1 MVLPYS
7 NTDYGEDQV
16 GATNIQELTDVE
28 LTNLANGEVLKY
40 NLTSDKWEN
49 FAPTYLDGTGISD
62 NFLIKIVS
70 GTTTQTSFIETSV
83 LNTSTSLQTYIPS
96 SSPLSVMGG
105 SIETEFFDST
115 KRRMHLT
122 TGGIA
127 TTNGI
132 TITSDGRVGIGVVNP
147 EEDFEIDGNIQL
159 DTGGVQRG
167 RVIFYDKQNDHE
179 HAEVDGL
186 GEGTNGGALVFYTK
200 VDGGSVTEKIRI
212 NNKGAIGIAGSNFGT
227 TNQVLISNGSNSA
240 VEWTDSVT
248 FADATVTGTVVTP
261 EVASTTSTIDVG
273 SGVNRRIRIEDKST
287 TNFGEIEIKP
297 IRTAAGISSNVE
309 PINSYIQFF
318 AQNGASDMTMF
329 AEDLIQIRTNSNS
342 YIRVTPTEATCTS
355 PFTAPTLTASTKLVS
370 PKLETSGELQLA
382 PNGGT
387 NYMAVSYGSNVL
399 KFSPNW
405 GGTSSMYFYNN
416 GSVQTTT
423 IQGRDFC
430 HLIGDNAGITLQ
442 NNLITANQQ
451 ITAPTLKATDSL
463 IYGGDSQSS
472 PPIGLHIKNTLET
485 NTTDLMRLAP
495 LNTGTARIDPEYNHI
510 KFRTFNGIKDLLVR
524 GENRLFLVGGS
535 TAFNSAARITL
546 QQVSGS
552 ARVDIN
558 GEVVTDSTITCTSLT
573 QTSDAR
579 LKRNLAPISDAL
591 ATIRKLLPQTYEKQG
606 LLDAG
611 FVAQEV
617 ETIPELKPY
626 VSTPEDEAPKG
637 LNYSAL
643 FTHAVAAL
651 QELDTIVQRQASTI
665 TALVARISALEG
677 R

>member
-7 NTDYGEDQV
+7 NADYGEDQV

-70 GTTTQTSFIETSV
+70 GAATQTSFIETSV
-83 LNTSTSLQTYIPS
+83 LNTSTSLKTYIPLTP
-96 SSPLSVMGG
+96 PLSLLAG
-105 SIETEFFDST
+105 SIETELFDST
-115 KRRMHLT
+115 KKRMHLT
-122 TGGIA
+122 TSGIA
-127 TTNGI
+127 TSNGI

-159 DTGGVQRG
+159 DTGGAQRG

-212 NNKGAIGIAGSNFGT
+212 NNVGAIGIAGANFGT
-227 TNQVLISNGSNSA
+227 TNQVLISNGSNSS

-248 FADATVTGTVVTP
+248 FTDATVTGTVVTP
-261 EVASTTSTIDVG
+261 EVASTTSTIDLG

-318 AQNGASDMTMF
+318 AQNGASDMTLF
-329 AEDLIQIRTNSNS
+329 SEDLIQIRTNNNS

-355 PFTAPTLTASTKLVS
+355 PFTAPTLTAS
-370 PKLETSGELQLA
+370 
-382 PNGGT
+382 
-387 NYMAVSYGSNVL
+387 
-399 KFSPNW
+399 
-405 GGTSSMYFYNN
+405 
-416 GSVQTTT
+416 
-423 IQGRDFC
+423 
-430 HLIGDNAGITLQ
+430 
-442 NNLITANQQ
+442 
-451 ITAPTLKATDSL
+451 DSL
-463 IYGGDSQSS
+463 IYGGDTQSS
-472 PPIGLHIKNTLET
+472 PPIGLHIKNQLEN

-495 LNTGTARIDPEYNHI
+495 SNTGTLRIDPEYNHL
-510 KFRTFNGIKDLLVR
+510 KFRTFSNGNKDLLVR
-524 GENRLFLVGGS
+524 GEDRTYLIGGS
-535 TAFNSAARITL
+535 TVFNDAARITL

-558 GEVVTDSTITCTSLT
+558 GEVVTNSTITCTSLT

-579 LKRNLAPISDAL
+579 LKSNITPISDAL
-591 ATIRKLLPQTYEKQG
+591 ATIRKLSPQTYEKQG

-611 FVAQEV
+611 FVAQDV
-617 ETIPELKPY
+617 ETIPELASY
-626 VSTPEDEAPKG
+626 VSTPENEAPKG

-643 FTHAVAAL
+643 FSHAVAAL
-651 QELDTIVQRQASTI
+651 QELDRVVHSQASTI
-665 TALVARISALEG
+665 TALAARISALEG
-677 R
+677 DRE

>member
-7 NTDYGEDQV
+7 NSDYGEDQV

-28 LTNLANGEVLKY
+28 LNNLANGELLKY
-40 NLTSDKWEN
+40 NSTSDKWEN
-49 FAPTYLDGTGISD
+49 SNEISYSAGTG
-62 NFLIKIVS
+62 V
-70 GTTTQTSFIETSV
+70 
-83 LNTSTSLQTYIPS
+83 
-96 SSPLSVMGG
+96 
-105 SIETEFFDST
+105 
-115 KRRMHLT
+115 
-122 TGGIA
+122 
-127 TTNGI
+127 
-132 TITSDGRVGIGVVNP
+132 TI
-147 EEDFEIDGNIQL
+147 
-159 DTGGVQRG
+159 
-167 RVIFYDKQNDHE
+167 
-179 HAEVDGL
+179 
-186 GEGTNGGALVFYTK
+186 
-200 VDGGSVTEKIRI
+200 
-212 NNKGAIGIAGSNFGT
+212 
-227 TNQVLISNGSNSA
+227 NGSNEISIGQS
-240 VEWTDSVT
+240 VGTSDSVT
-248 FADATVTGTVVTP
+248 FEDATVTGTVVTSEVASTTSIIDVGSGTNRRIRIEDKSSGSTSELEIRPIRTAAGVSSGVQDINSNIQFLAQSGTSDMTLFSQNNMYLFAESMVELKTNSNSYIQVTPTETTCSKPFTAPTVVTP
-261 EVASTTSTIDVG
+261 EVASTTSIIDVG
-273 SGVNRRIRIEDKST
+273 SGDNRRIRIEDKSSG
-287 TNFGEIEIKP
+287 NFSELEINP

-318 AQNGASDMTMF
+318 AQNGSSDMTLF
-329 AEDLIQIRTNSNS
+329 SEDMIQIRTNSNS
-342 YIRVTPTEATCTS
+342 YIRVTPTEATSTS
-355 PFTAPTLTASTKLVS
+355 PFTAPTVTASTKLVS

-416 GSVQTTT
+416 GSVHTTT

-510 KFRTFNGIKDLLVR
+510 KFRTFSNGNKDLLVR
-524 GENRLFLVGGS
+524 GEDRLFLVGGS
-535 TAFNSAARITL
+535 TVFNDAARITL
-546 QQVSGS
+546 QQVSS
-552 ARVDIN
+552 TARVDIN

>member
-7 NTDYGEDQV
+7 NSDYGEDQV

-28 LTNLANGEVLKY
+28 LNNLANGELLKY
-40 NLTSDKWEN
+40 NSTSDKWEN
-49 FAPTYLDGTGISD
+49 SNEISYSAGTG
-62 NFLIKIVS
+62 V
-70 GTTTQTSFIETSV
+70 
-83 LNTSTSLQTYIPS
+83 
-96 SSPLSVMGG
+96 
-105 SIETEFFDST
+105 
-115 KRRMHLT
+115 
-122 TGGIA
+122 
-127 TTNGI
+127 
-132 TITSDGRVGIGVVNP
+132 TI
-147 EEDFEIDGNIQL
+147 
-159 DTGGVQRG
+159 
-167 RVIFYDKQNDHE
+167 
-179 HAEVDGL
+179 
-186 GEGTNGGALVFYTK
+186 
-200 VDGGSVTEKIRI
+200 
-212 NNKGAIGIAGSNFGT
+212 
-227 TNQVLISNGSNSA
+227 NGSNEISIGQS
-240 VEWTDSVT
+240 VGTSDSVT
-248 FADATVTGTVVTP
+248 FEDATVTGTVVTSEVASTTSIIDVGSGTNRRIRIEDKSSGSNSELEIRPIRTAAGVSSGVQDINSNIQFLAQSGTSDMTLFSQNNMYLFAESMVELKTNSNSYIQVTPTETTCSKPFTAPTVVTP
-261 EVASTTSTIDVG
+261 EVASTTSIIDVG
-273 SGVNRRIRIEDKST
+273 SGDNRRIRIEDKSSG
-287 TNFGEIEIKP
+287 NFSELEINP

-318 AQNGASDMTMF
+318 AQNGSSDMTLF
-329 AEDLIQIRTNSNS
+329 SEDMIQIRTNSNS
-342 YIRVTPTEATCTS
+342 YIRVTPTEATSTS
-355 PFTAPTLTASTKLVS
+355 PFTAPTVTASTKLVS

-416 GSVQTTT
+416 GSVHTTT

-510 KFRTFNGIKDLLVR
+510 KFRTFNGLKDLLVR
-524 GENRLFLVGGS
+524 GEDRLFLVGGS
-535 TAFNSAARITL
+535 TVFNDAARITL
-546 QQVSGS
+546 QQVSS
-552 ARVDIN
+552 TARVDIN

>member
-7 NTDYGEDQV
+7 NSDYGEDQV

-28 LTNLANGEVLKY
+28 LNNLANGELLKY
-40 NLTSDKWEN
+40 NSTSDKWEN
-49 FAPTYLDGTGISD
+49 SNEISYSAGTG
-62 NFLIKIVS
+62 V
-70 GTTTQTSFIETSV
+70 
-83 LNTSTSLQTYIPS
+83 
-96 SSPLSVMGG
+96 
-105 SIETEFFDST
+105 
-115 KRRMHLT
+115 
-122 TGGIA
+122 
-127 TTNGI
+127 
-132 TITSDGRVGIGVVNP
+132 TI
-147 EEDFEIDGNIQL
+147 
-159 DTGGVQRG
+159 
-167 RVIFYDKQNDHE
+167 
-179 HAEVDGL
+179 
-186 GEGTNGGALVFYTK
+186 
-200 VDGGSVTEKIRI
+200 
-212 NNKGAIGIAGSNFGT
+212 
-227 TNQVLISNGSNSA
+227 NGSNEISIGQS
-240 VEWTDSVT
+240 VGTSDSVT
-248 FADATVTGTVVTP
+248 FEDATVTGTVVTSEVASTTSIIDVGSGDNRRIRIEDKSSGSNSEIEIRPIRTAAGVSSGVQDINSNIQFLAQSGTSDMTLFSQNNMYLFAESMVELKTNSNSYIQVTPTETTCSKPFTAPTVVTP
-261 EVASTTSTIDVG
+261 EVASTTSIIDVG
-273 SGVNRRIRIEDKST
+273 SGDNRRIRIEDKSSG
-287 TNFGEIEIKP
+287 NFSELEINP

-318 AQNGASDMTMF
+318 AQNGSSDMTLF
-329 AEDLIQIRTNSNS
+329 SEDMIQIRTNSNS
-342 YIRVTPTEATCTS
+342 YIRVTPTEATSTS
-355 PFTAPTLTASTKLVS
+355 PFTAPTVTASTKLVS

-416 GSVQTTT
+416 GSVHTTT

-510 KFRTFNGIKDLLVR
+510 KFRTFSNGNKDLLVR
-524 GENRLFLVGGS
+524 GEDRLFLVGGS
-535 TAFNSAARITL
+535 TVFNDAARITL
-546 QQVSGS
+546 QQVSS
-552 ARVDIN
+552 TARVDIN

>member
-7 NTDYGEDQV
+7 NSDYGEDQV

-28 LTNLANGEVLKY
+28 LNNLANGELLKY
-40 NLTSDKWEN
+40 NSTSDKWEN
-49 FAPTYLDGTGISD
+49 SNEISYSAGTG
-62 NFLIKIVS
+62 V
-70 GTTTQTSFIETSV
+70 
-83 LNTSTSLQTYIPS
+83 
-96 SSPLSVMGG
+96 
-105 SIETEFFDST
+105 
-115 KRRMHLT
+115 
-122 TGGIA
+122 
-127 TTNGI
+127 
-132 TITSDGRVGIGVVNP
+132 TI
-147 EEDFEIDGNIQL
+147 
-159 DTGGVQRG
+159 
-167 RVIFYDKQNDHE
+167 
-179 HAEVDGL
+179 
-186 GEGTNGGALVFYTK
+186 
-200 VDGGSVTEKIRI
+200 
-212 NNKGAIGIAGSNFGT
+212 
-227 TNQVLISNGSNSA
+227 NGSNEISIGQS
-240 VEWTDSVT
+240 VGTSDSVT
-248 FADATVTGTVVTP
+248 FEDATVTGTVVTSEVASTTSLIDIGSGTNRRIRIEDKSSGSTSELEIRPIRTAAGVSSGVQDINSHIQFLAQSGTSDMTLFSQSNMYLFADSMVELKANTTSNSYIQVTPTETTCSKPFTAPTVVTP
-261 EVASTTSTIDVG
+261 EVASTTSIIDVG
-273 SGVNRRIRIEDKST
+273 SGDNRRIRIEDKSSG
-287 TNFGEIEIKP
+287 NFSELEINP

-318 AQNGASDMTMF
+318 AQNGASDMTLF
-329 AEDLIQIRTNSNS
+329 SEDMIQIRTNSNS
-342 YIRVTPTEATCTS
+342 YIRVTPTEATSTS
-355 PFTAPTLTASTKLVS
+355 PFTAPTVTASTKLVS

-416 GSVQTTT
+416 GSVHTTT

-510 KFRTFNGIKDLLVR
+510 KFRTFNGLKDLLVR
-524 GENRLFLVGGS
+524 GEDRLFLIGGS

>member
-7 NTDYGEDQV
+7 NSDYGEDQV

-28 LTNLANGEVLKY
+28 LNNLANGELLKY
-40 NLTSDKWEN
+40 NSTSDKWEN
-49 FAPTYLDGTGISD
+49 SNEISYSAGTG
-62 NFLIKIVS
+62 V
-70 GTTTQTSFIETSV
+70 
-83 LNTSTSLQTYIPS
+83 
-96 SSPLSVMGG
+96 
-105 SIETEFFDST
+105 
-115 KRRMHLT
+115 
-122 TGGIA
+122 
-127 TTNGI
+127 
-132 TITSDGRVGIGVVNP
+132 TI
-147 EEDFEIDGNIQL
+147 
-159 DTGGVQRG
+159 
-167 RVIFYDKQNDHE
+167 
-179 HAEVDGL
+179 
-186 GEGTNGGALVFYTK
+186 
-200 VDGGSVTEKIRI
+200 
-212 NNKGAIGIAGSNFGT
+212 
-227 TNQVLISNGSNSA
+227 NGSNEISIGQS
-240 VEWTDSVT
+240 VGTSDSVT
-248 FADATVTGTVVTP
+248 FEDATVTGTVVTSEVASTTSIIDVGSGTNRRIRIEDKSSGSNSELEIRPIRTAAGVSSGVQDINSNIQFLAQSGTSDMTLFSQNNMYLFAESMVELKTNSNSYIQVTPTETTCSKPFTAPTVVTP
-261 EVASTTSTIDVG
+261 EVASTTSIIDVG
-273 SGVNRRIRIEDKST
+273 SGDNRRIRIEDKSSG
-287 TNFGEIEIKP
+287 NFSELEINP

-318 AQNGASDMTMF
+318 AQNGSSDMTLF
-329 AEDLIQIRTNSNS
+329 SEDMIQIRTNSNS
-342 YIRVTPTEATCTS
+342 YIRVTPTEATSTS
-355 PFTAPTLTASTKLVS
+355 PFTAPTVTASTKLVS

-416 GSVQTTT
+416 GSVHTTT

-510 KFRTFNGIKDLLVR
+510 KFRTFSNGNKDLLVR
-524 GENRLFLVGGS
+524 GEDRLFLVGGS
-535 TAFNSAARITL
+535 TVFNDAARITL
-546 QQVSGS
+546 QQVSS
-552 ARVDIN
+552 TARVDIN
-558 GEVVTDSTITCTSLT
+558 GEVVTDATITCTSLT

>member
-7 NTDYGEDQV
+7 NSDYGEDQV

-28 LTNLANGEVLKY
+28 LNNLANGELLKY
-40 NLTSDKWEN
+40 NSTSDKWEN
-49 FAPTYLDGTGISD
+49 SNEISYSAGTG
-62 NFLIKIVS
+62 V
-70 GTTTQTSFIETSV
+70 
-83 LNTSTSLQTYIPS
+83 
-96 SSPLSVMGG
+96 
-105 SIETEFFDST
+105 
-115 KRRMHLT
+115 
-122 TGGIA
+122 
-127 TTNGI
+127 
-132 TITSDGRVGIGVVNP
+132 TI
-147 EEDFEIDGNIQL
+147 
-159 DTGGVQRG
+159 
-167 RVIFYDKQNDHE
+167 
-179 HAEVDGL
+179 
-186 GEGTNGGALVFYTK
+186 
-200 VDGGSVTEKIRI
+200 
-212 NNKGAIGIAGSNFGT
+212 
-227 TNQVLISNGSNSA
+227 NGSNEISIGQS
-240 VEWTDSVT
+240 VGTSDSVT
-248 FADATVTGTVVTP
+248 FEDATVTGTVVTSEVASTTSIIDVGSGTNRRIRIEDKSSGSNSELEIRPIRTAAGVSSGVQDINSNIQFLAQSGTSDMTLFSQNNMYLFAESMVELKTNSNSYIQVTPTETTCSKPFTAPTVVTP
-261 EVASTTSTIDVG
+261 EVASTTSIIDVG
-273 SGVNRRIRIEDKST
+273 SGDNRRIRIEDKSSG
-287 TNFGEIEIKP
+287 NFSELEINP

-318 AQNGASDMTMF
+318 AQNGSSDMTLF
-329 AEDLIQIRTNSNS
+329 SEDMIQIRTNSNS
-342 YIRVTPTEATCTS
+342 YIRVTPTEATSTS
-355 PFTAPTLTASTKLVS
+355 PFTAPTVTASTKLVS

-416 GSVQTTT
+416 GSVHTTT

-510 KFRTFNGIKDLLVR
+510 KFRTFSNGNKDLLVR
-524 GENRLFLVGGS
+524 GEDRLFLVGGS
-535 TAFNSAARITL
+535 TVFNDAARITL
-546 QQVSGS
+546 QQVSS
-552 ARVDIN
+552 TARVDIN